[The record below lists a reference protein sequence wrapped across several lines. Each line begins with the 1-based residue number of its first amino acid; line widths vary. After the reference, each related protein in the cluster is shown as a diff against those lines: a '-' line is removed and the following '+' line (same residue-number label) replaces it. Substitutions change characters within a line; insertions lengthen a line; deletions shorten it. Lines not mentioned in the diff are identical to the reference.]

1 MTATA
6 TITRVDLGPG
16 VLAGFTDR
24 GAGNVAHRRP
34 HLPSELAA
42 TRRAVAR
49 AVGVDADHLH
59 LMRQV
64 HGADVATIDA
74 DTPPGVEVR
83 DVDGLVTAEHGRA
96 LVVQIAD
103 CVPVLVAA
111 GGRGVAAVHV
121 GRRGLRAGVVD
132 AALDALGDV
141 VGGLESSRAALGPAI
156 GGCCYEV
163 PADMQGEV
171 VDAHPAAEATT
182 TWGTPSLDLP
192 AAVRTELAERGV
204 EVVSGPPG
212 CTRCD
217 PDGRWFSHRADGAV
231 GRQAGV
237 IALTGADA

>member
-6 TITRVDLGPG
+6 TIARVDLGPG

-49 AVGVDADHLH
+49 EVGVEADHLH

-74 DTPPGVEVR
+74 DTPPGQEIR
-83 DVDGLVTAEHGRA
+83 DVDALVTGQRDRA
-96 LVVQIAD
+96 LVVQVAD

-111 GGRGVAAVHV
+111 GDRGVAAVHV

-132 AALDALGDV
+132 AALDVLGEVAGD
-141 VGGLESSRAALGPAI
+141 LEDARAALGPAI

-163 PADMQGEV
+163 PADMQREV
-171 VDAHPAAEATT
+171 VAGHPAAEATT

-192 AAVRTELAERGV
+192 SALRAHLAERGV
-204 EVVSGPPG
+204 EVVAGPPG

-217 PDGRWFSHRADGAV
+217 PDGRWFSHRADPDA

-237 IALTGADA
+237 IALTGIEP

>member
-6 TITRVDLGPG
+6 TIARVDLGPG

-24 GAGNVAHRRP
+24 RAGNVAHRRP

-42 TRRAVAR
+42 IRGSVAR
-49 AVGVDADHLH
+49 EVGVDTDQLH

-74 DTPPGVEVR
+74 GTPPGAELR
-83 DVDGLVTAEHGRA
+83 DVDALVTGERDRA
-96 LVVQIAD
+96 LVVQVAD
-103 CVPVLVAA
+103 CVPVLVAVRA
-111 GGRGVAAVHV
+111 RAVAAVHV

-132 AALDALGDV
+132 AALDVLGDV
-141 VGGLESSRAALGPAI
+141 AGDLVGGRAALGPAI

-163 PADMQGEV
+163 PADMQREV

-192 AAVRTELAERGV
+192 AAVRAELSDRGV
-204 EVVSGPPG
+204 DVVSGPPG

-217 PDGRWFSHRADGAV
+217 PDGRWFSHRADRAA

-237 IALTGADA
+237 IALTGVDA

>member
-6 TITRVDLGPG
+6 TIARVDLGPG

-24 GAGNVAHRRP
+24 GTGNVAHRRP
-34 HLPSELAA
+34 HLPSQLAA

-49 AVGVDADHLH
+49 EVGVEADHLH

-64 HGADVATIDA
+64 HGADVATIDP
-74 DTPPGVEVR
+74 DTPPGQEVR
-83 DVDGLVTAEHGRA
+83 GVDALVTGQRDRV
-96 LVVQIAD
+96 LVVQVAD

-111 GGRGVAAVHV
+111 GDRAVAAVHV
-121 GRRGLRAGVVD
+121 GRRGLRVGVVD
-132 AALDALGDV
+132 AALDVLRDVAGD
-141 VGGLESSRAALGPAI
+141 LHDARAALGPAI

-163 PADMQGEV
+163 PADMQREV
-171 VDAHPAAEATT
+171 VATHPEAEATT

-192 AAVRTELAERGV
+192 SAVRVELAERGV
-204 EVVSGPPG
+204 DVVSGPAG

-217 PDGRWFSHRADGAV
+217 PDGRWFSHRADPEA

-237 IALTGADA
+237 IALTGIDP

>member
-6 TITRVDLGPG
+6 TIARVDLGPG

-24 GAGNVAHRRP
+24 GTGNVAHRRP

-49 AVGVDADHLH
+49 EVGVEADHLH

-64 HGADVATIDA
+64 HGADVATIDT
-74 DTPPGVEVR
+74 DTPPGQEIR
-83 DVDGLVTAEHGRA
+83 GVDGLVTGQRDRA
-96 LVVQIAD
+96 LVVQVAD
-103 CVPVLVAA
+103 CVPVLVAVGDRA
-111 GGRGVAAVHV
+111 VAAIHV
-121 GRRGLRAGVVD
+121 GRRGLRADVVD
-132 AALDALGDV
+132 AALDVLGDV
-141 VGGLESSRAALGPAI
+141 AGDLQGARAALGPAI

-163 PADMQGEV
+163 PADMQREV
-171 VDAHPAAEATT
+171 VATHRAAEATT

-192 AAVRTELAERGV
+192 SAVRVQLAERGV
-204 EVVSGPPG
+204 DVVWGPPG

-217 PDGRWFSHRADGAV
+217 PDGRWFSHRADPDA

-237 IALTGADA
+237 IALTGSDQ